1 MAQPETVFVAFQFS
15 LINVRARN
23 VASDIACNMNKPSNY
38 YMEVLSAARMN
49 FDGFK
54 DYSFSFKV
62 NSIRFLNL
70 IKPLSQMHNA
80 LIANG

>member
-1 MAQPETVFVAFQFS
+1 
-15 LINVRARN
+15 
-23 VASDIACNMNKPSNY
+23 
-38 YMEVLSAARMN
+38 MEVLSAARMN